1 MIDKIDMEN
10 KDKTDPLIVFSIL
23 YKKKIQI
30 LFFSFVVSFFAII
43 YSFFMKDI
51 YLSEALIMPSN
62 SSGSSSLDR
71 YASLAS
77 LGGIQLPGSPSQSRL
92 EEAVA
97 TLTSKEFIINFVNV
111 YDLDK
116 LLFASKSWDKKKDRI
131 IFDESIYD
139 MSSSNWVS
147 NFSGI
152 NGRPSDLELYEAFKT
167 NFQIYEDLE
176 TKFYTL
182 SFRSLSPKISKEV
195 LENVIFKVNE
205 NLKNKDIESAKNSIT
220 YLQSQLSKTTSKD
233 LKNIFY
239 EMIAD
244 QTKKIMIAQ
253 GEEDYIF
260 KVIDP
265 PYLPENRSSPKRRLI
280 LFTAFLISFAVS
292 LIFFLT
298 LNLLNKE
305 LIVRKN
311 FPYLKIIDEEK

>member
-10 KDKTDPLIVFSIL
+10 KDKMDPLIVLSIL

-51 YLSEALIMPSN
+51 YLSEALIMSSN

-92 EEAVA
+92 KEAVA
-97 TLTSKEFIINFVNV
+97 TLNSKEFIINFVNV

-139 MSSSNWVS
+139 VSTSNWVS

-205 NLKNKDIESAKNSIT
+205 NLKNKDIQSAKNSIT
-220 YLQSQLSKTTSKD
+220 YLQSQLSKTTSTD

-239 EMIAD
+239 GMIAD

-265 PYLPENRSSPKRRLI
+265 PYLAENRSSPKRRLI
-280 LFTAFLISFAVS
+280 LFTAFLISFAMS
-292 LIFFLT
+292 LTFFLI
-298 LNLLNKE
+298 LNLLNME

-311 FPYLKIIDEEK
+311 FPYFKIIDEEK